1 MRTLFVD
8 QEFRH
13 NIVKIALHPRVN
25 NRTDA
30 RKTDVS
36 LFSTK
41 TNRPLSLVD
50 ASHKLTIHVCV
61 RLLTMKISQ

>member
-13 NIVKIALHPRVN
+13 NIVKVALDPRVN

-36 LFSTK
+36 LFFTK
-41 TNRPLSLVD
+41 TNRQIVRFRSLT
-50 ASHKLTIHVCV
+50 HRIN
-61 RLLTMKISQ
+61 